1 LDIAI
6 VTMLACYYLMDIDYP
21 KQFVLPFSVFQYF
34 VFDDKKV
41 PKELT
46 KKLDNFMTEF
56 TNFKVARLA
65 Q

>member
-1 LDIAI
+1 
-6 VTMLACYYLMDIDYP
+6 MDIDYP
-21 KQFVLPFSVFQYF
+21 KQFELPFSVFQYF